1 MGMPIPRPMP
11 RPILRVSG
19 EAEVVS
25 EGEGDE
31 GRRRAPGRMGKGEL
45 DDDDE
50 QHVAASEGV
59 LPQQNWRPEE
69 ELKVEGQGIRGID
82 GRRLFRFSGW
92 QSRLHDES
100 FQSLSVQPCCVMRLL
115 ACGLIHS
122 PLDKQ

>member
-82 GRRLFRFSGW
+82 GRRLFPVVMLV
-92 QSRLHDES
+92 RL
-100 FQSLSVQPCCVMRLL
+100 C
-115 ACGLIHS
+115 
-122 PLDKQ
+122 